1 MASCVVST
9 QHRGTLVAPGIPNSL
24 CACLLEI
31 RQVNPRR
38 AQNMGTS
45 WQFSPRKGPLFS
57 THVPSSRPLSPSAF
71 PLQQPLYQL
80 PGPTPRA
87 PAARATWEQVIHPP
101 LLLILCGFLVW
112 LTGEPG
118 GPTHWPCLSWQPWLP
133 AAPDLRLSIGN
144 RPRAMALAAASRGSP
159 FPPLF
164 PCLPLL
170 LHQPSAE
177 TSLTPSTSRLLFTS
191 PPSSSASA
199 TVCD

>member
-1 MASCVVST
+1 MRLASCVVST

-31 RQVNPRR
+31 RQANPRR

-112 LTGEPG
+112 LTAEPG
-118 GPTHWPCLSWQPWLP
+118 RPHPLALPLPATMATCRSLPPAFCREQTQGRGPCCCLSWVTLSPRCFRACPCSSISLQ
-133 AAPDLRLSIGN
+133 LR
-144 RPRAMALAAASRGSP
+144 
-159 FPPLF
+159 PP
-164 PCLPLL
+164 
-170 LHQPSAE
+170 
-177 TSLTPSTSRLLFTS
+177 
-191 PPSSSASA
+191 
-199 TVCD
+199 